1 MNTESAN
8 DDTTNDVTSA
18 KFATIQIDLDDP
30 AVEAEQSGESVQLV
44 FDNGGFSGRFTLTAD
59 EAEALADELEE
70 AVDAAQHLQKVNSER
85 T

>member
-8 DDTTNDVTSA
+8 DDTTDDVTSA

-44 FDNGGFSGRFTLTAD
+44 FDSGDFSGTFTLTTD
-59 EAEALADELEE
+59 DAEALADELEL